1 MRTTTVRFGGT
12 EKYRIVRVGLD
23 VLLEILGTLESLAT
37 EVAFV
42 RLQRNMH
49 TNVRRDVITLDSG
62 STAVAPLA
70 SKIQVVGALAP
81 NMALTD
87 VVLGFRL
94 ATVNHV
100 LKY

>member
-12 EKYRIVRVGLD
+12 QKHRIVRVGLD

-62 STAVAPLA
+62 STAVTPLA

-100 LKY
+100 LRY